1 MTKKKTSFVLKV
13 SFNQRNSTVKKELT
27 SYYYTII
34 IIIIIIII
42 IGKDKQFFSSMI
54 SYMLPSRTCI

>member
-34 IIIIIIII
+34 IIIIIII
-42 IGKDKQFFSSMI
+42 GKDKQFFSSMI
-54 SYMLPSRTCI
+54 SYMLLSRTCI